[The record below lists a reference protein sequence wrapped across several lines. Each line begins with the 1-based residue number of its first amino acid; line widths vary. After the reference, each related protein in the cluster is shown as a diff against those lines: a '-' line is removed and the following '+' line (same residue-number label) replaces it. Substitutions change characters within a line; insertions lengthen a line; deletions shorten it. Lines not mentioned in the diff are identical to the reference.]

1 MRTHRKLRLAVI
13 GAGMWGKN
21 LVRAFT
27 SNPQVDL
34 RLVADRSPEARDRAA
49 AMGLATAETAEAALI
64 DPSIEAVAIA
74 TPAPTHASLTID
86 ALRAGKHVL
95 VEKPLCLRLADGEPI
110 RRAAAAAQRVVMVG
124 HLMLYHPAFDKLRS
138 LVRAGDLG
146 SVYYLCSTR
155 VNLGVARLHE
165 NAWWSLAPHD
175 ISMILELIGS
185 EPLRIAAHGSCHL
198 TPKIEDVVFAH
209 LDFPGGVTAAIH
221 VSWLDPR
228 KVRELTVVGS
238 RKMAVFD
245 DMEPAEKIR
254 IHDVAADAPADFN
267 SYAEL
272 IALRRGDILTPRL
285 PAVEPLQ
292 VELHHFIRCVLD
304 GHEPHT
310 GIDKSLQVV
319 RVLEAG
325 QRSLQRG
332 GIPVEVRDSAS

>member
-1 MRTHRKLRLAVI
+1 MTAPRKLRLAVI
-13 GAGMWGKN
+13 GAGAWGKN
-21 LVRAFT
+21 LVRAFA
-27 SNPQVDL
+27 SLPQVDL
-34 RLVADRSPEARDRAA
+34 RLVVDRAPEARERAA
-49 AMGLATAETAEAALI
+49 LAGFPTAEAPEAAFADPTI
-64 DPSIEAVAIA
+64 DAIAVA
-74 TPAPTHASLTID
+74 TPAHTHAALTIA
-86 ALRAGKHVL
+86 ALGAEKHVF
-95 VEKPLCLRLADGEPI
+95 VEKPLCLALADGDPI
-110 RRAAAAAQRVVMVG
+110 RRAAAAAGRIVMVG
-124 HLMLYHPAFDKLRS
+124 HLMLYHPAMDKLRS
-138 LVRAGDLG
+138 LVRSGELG
-146 SVYYLCSTR
+146 ELHYLCSTR
-155 VNLGVARLHE
+155 VNLGVARLRE

-175 ISMILELIGS
+175 LSMILDLLGC

-198 TPKIEDVVFAH
+198 TPGIEDVVFAH

-238 RKMAVFD
+238 RKMAVFN

-285 PAVEPLQ
+285 AAVEPLQ
-292 VELHHFIRCVLD
+292 VELAHFLRCALED
-304 GHEPHT
+304 SPPRT
-310 GIDKSLQVV
+310 GIDSSLAIV

-332 GIPVEVRDSAS
+332 GVPVAVRE